1 MECEMRLSK
10 SGLIVLLSA
19 GLSACGSLGSDSSSG
34 GVDLWGSAFGRS
46 EKSIAEAEANA
57 AINKLLEGTPGLVL
71 ESSDRRVAAEA
82 QKQALATPGAGGAVR
97 WDNPRTGR
105 QGEVR
110 PGPRYQVNDTECREF
125 THQVTSKGNPVPVV
139 ARATACTDE
148 KGLWRP
154 IG

>member
-1 MECEMRLSK
+1 M
-10 SGLIVLLSA
+10 SA

-34 GVDLWGSAFGRS
+34 GADLWGSAFGRS

-71 ESSDRRVAAEA
+71 ETSDRRVAAEA

-110 PGPRYQVNDTECREF
+110 PGPKYQVNNTECREF
-125 THQVTSKGNPVPVV
+125 THQVTSKDNPVPVV